1 MMSSTYSGLKALEV
15 SEYHPLPPGSLT
27 ISLSKW
33 IWKSW
38 SRSIDDHGLV
48 KSDIRSTGMKC
59 GSCEYLGRSKE
70 EGLHMFGYAV
80 K

>member
-1 MMSSTYSGLKALEV
+1 MMSSTYSDWKALEV
-15 SEYHPLPPGSLT
+15 SEYHPLPLGPLT

-59 GSCEYLGRSKE
+59 GPGTEDGCVLRK
-70 EGLHMFGYAV
+70 V
-80 K
+80 R

>member
-1 MMSSTYSGLKALEV
+1 MMSSTYSDLKALEV
-15 SEYHPLPPGSLT
+15 SEYHPLTTWALT

-48 KSDIRSTGMKC
+48 KSDIESTGMKC
-59 GSCEYLGRSKE
+59 GPETEDGCVLRK
-70 EGLHMFGYAV
+70 V
-80 K
+80 R